1 MASTDHLLT
10 LISSVSSHYPPIPP
24 PECHWVTQLKPL
36 SVCLE
41 IRFFHAAQAELS
53 IAALSRPANKQLI
66 AGRGRHP
73 KLLANLGVPLE
84 GREAGIRRWHRTVV
98 ESQQMEEN
106 GRSPVVFHRRGS
118 ESRLWNIFSFWVL
131 SVMDYRQPISQAA
144 LLPPENFFFFFTF
157 SFSLFFW
164 GGCSSASACLVTSR
178 GFITWSTPP
187 RRLAA
192 LAVTALHARG
202 SRTKG
207 LSDELLEFSLR
218 KHPSKAINNWGGVL
232 KFSWR
237 RQDIILLHSFRN
249 QGCTFFFFYS
259 NVKTVIK

>member
-1 MASTDHLLT
+1 MYPLITLQFPRQSVTESPGWSLRPFVLRLGFSCSSSWAKHCCTFTGLLT
-10 LISSVSSHYPPIPP
+10 NSSSP
-24 PECHWVTQLKPL
+24 
-36 SVCLE
+36 
-41 IRFFHAAQAELS
+41 
-53 IAALSRPANKQLI
+53 
-66 AGRGRHP
+66 GRGRHP
-73 KLLANLGVPLE
+73 KLWANLGVPLE
-84 GREAGIRRWHRTVV
+84 GREAGIRLRHRMVV

-118 ESRLWNIFSFWVL
+118 KSRLWNIFSFWVL

-144 LLPPENFFFFFTF
+144 LLPPEIFFFFTF

-178 GFITWSTPP
+178 GFITRSAPP
-187 RRLAA
+187 RRLVA
-192 LAVTALHARG
+192 LAVTALARG

-207 LSDELLEFSLR
+207 LSDESLEFSLR

-237 RQDIILLHSFRN
+237 RQDI
-249 QGCTFFFFYS
+249 FF
-259 NVKTVIK
+259 IA